1 MFSLYWGCQQVVFP
15 NLSQPFQPINP
26 KDGVVGVA
34 LSEPLDAALR
44 LSVVKMGPSLE
55 ATASCR
61 GSWGVPVARK
71 KPCNT

>member
-1 MFSLYWGCQQVVFP
+1 MSAGCLP
-15 NLSQPFQPINP
+15 QPFQLFQPINP

-55 ATASCR
+55 ATQKLPLEV
-61 GSWGVPVARK
+61 GGVPLALK
-71 KPCNT
+71 NHATLKTFG